1 MCAQVT
7 AAEAIST
14 QWTHAIYEKAGE
26 KQSASNFLSV
36 FGPGCCG
43 SMDKVRFN
51 DGSTMCIA
59 ASDWQNAAECLP
71 VSASLL
77 ARANRAKWTDV
88 TCAELASTP
97 GDTAAGMSMKASL
110 VSIGTKCCGSLA
122 KTRSQPACA
131 TGTQAPTPAPTPAA
145 TFATG
150 SQAVKIPTTLTGV
163 TISTFSAGMRF
174 AYRSAWA
181 SKVGTTVNKVRLDN
195 VRASARRRLATG
207 VKFDVSINV
216 PSSGAAATM
225 KIAVAAVSASALV
238 SQFASEV
245 AAVKAGGNFADVTL
259 YTPTPSLSVASEAAA
274 IASIT
279 ASPTP
284 APAASSS
291 ANGGIIG
298 GVVAAL
304 VVTALALVAFKKKN
318 SDAKSPA
325 PTVAAATPSASSQS
339 QELSTVVPSGTV

>member
-14 QWTHAIYEKAGE
+14 QWTHAVYEKAGD

-71 VSASLL
+71 VAGLLL

-110 VSIGTKCCGSLA
+110 ESIGTKCCGSLA

-131 TGTQAPTPAPTPAA
+131 TGTQAPTPAPTPAPPPNMCKMASDLQQGGSVQWIKTSTA
-145 TFATG
+145 TSCA
-150 SQAVKIPTTLTGV
+150 
-163 TISTFSAGMRF
+163 TISA
-174 AYRSAWA
+174 
-181 SKVGTTVNKVRLDN
+181 KLLDETY
-195 VRASARRRLATG
+195 V
-207 VKFDVSINV
+207 
-216 PSSGAAATM
+216 
-225 KIAVAAVSASALV
+225 
-238 SQFASEV
+238 
-245 AAVKAGGNFADVTL
+245 
-259 YTPTPSLSVASEAAA
+259 
-274 IASIT
+274 
-279 ASPTP
+279 
-284 APAASSS
+284 
-291 ANGGIIG
+291 
-298 GVVAAL
+298 
-304 VVTALALVAFKKKN
+304 
-318 SDAKSPA
+318 
-325 PTVAAATPSASSQS
+325 
-339 QELSTVVPSGTV
+339 